1 LLNPTTEP
9 TERSIPAEMITR
21 VIPIATT
28 PIIETWRTR
37 FDKLLSVRK
46 LGAVK
51 ARTTKKTN
59 KMRIR
64 IPSAKPV

>member
-1 LLNPTTEP
+1 
-9 TERSIPAEMITR
+9 MITR